1 MALVAVLG
9 MGLMGRAAAGRLAAT
24 GQEVVAWNRSPDA
37 LTPLQGID
45 RLSVTTDLAAAI
57 GPADRVVLWLAD
69 GAAIRSVLL
78 DRAIGS
84 RLAGKT
90 VVQMGTIAPEE
101 SRAIAA
107 ELAALGCD
115 YYEAPVLGSIPELS
129 TGKLLLMVGATPAQ
143 FEGERA
149 WLQTFGP
156 EPLLVG
162 PVGSAAALKL
172 AMNQLIGS
180 LTTAFAASLALVERE
195 GIAIETFL
203 QILRPSAL
211 YAPTFD
217 KKLQR
222 MRDRD
227 FDRPNFPTKHLL
239 KDLDLFAQAAAAQGI
254 ETGPVTAVRAI
265 VERAIAQGLGD
276 TDYSALFAAIAPAG
290 RPEAEGTP

>member
-9 MGLMGRAAAGRLAAT
+9 MGLMGRAAAERLAAT
-24 GQEVVAWNRSPDA
+24 GQSVVAWNRSPEA
-37 LTPLQGID
+37 LEPLRGID
-45 RLSVTTDLAAAI
+45 RLSTTTDLAAAI
-57 GPADRVVLWLAD
+57 ARADRVVLWLAD

-78 DRAIGS
+78 DRAIGAL
-84 RLAGKT
+84 LADKT

-101 SRAIAA
+101 SRAIGA
-107 ELAALGCD
+107 ELTALGCD

-129 TGKLLLMVGATPAQ
+129 AGKLLLMVGATPQQ
-143 FEGERA
+143 FDRDRA

-180 LTTAFAASLALVERE
+180 LTTAFAASLALVQRE
-195 GIAIETFL
+195 GIAVETFL

-222 MRDRD
+222 MLDRD

-239 KDLDLFAQAAAAQGI
+239 KDLDLFAQAAEAQGI
-254 ETGPVTAVRAI
+254 DTAPVQAVRAV
-265 VERAIAQGLGD
+265 VERAIALGLGN
-276 TDYSALFAAIAPAG
+276 TDYSALFAAIAPATE
-290 RPEAEGTP
+290 PEP

>member
-1 MALVAVLG
+1 MTSVAVLG

-24 GQEVVAWNRSPDA
+24 GQTVVAWNRSPAA
-37 LTPLQGID
+37 LAQLPTTD
-45 RLSVTTDLAAAI
+45 RLSVTTDLATAI
-57 GPADRVVLWLAD
+57 APAERVVLWLAD

-78 DRAIGS
+78 DGAIGS
-84 RLAGKT
+84 QLAGKT
-90 VVQMGTIAPEE
+90 LVQMGTIAPEE
-101 SRAIAA
+101 SRAIGA
-107 ELAALGCD
+107 ELTALGCD

-129 TGKLLLMVGATPAQ
+129 AGKLLLMVGATPAQ
-143 FEGERA
+143 FDRDRA

-195 GIAIETFL
+195 GIEIETFL

-222 MRDRD
+222 MLDRD

-239 KDLDLFAQAAAAQGI
+239 KDLDLFDQAATAQGI
-254 ETGPVTAVRAI
+254 DTAPVQAVRA
-265 VERAIAQGLGD
+265 VVQRAIALGLGD
-276 TDYSALFAAIAPAG
+276 TDYSALFAAIAPEG
-290 RPEAEGTP
+290 HEPERTL

>member
-1 MALVAVLG
+1 MTVVAVLG

-24 GQEVVAWNRSPDA
+24 GQEVLAWNRSPEA
-37 LTPLQGID
+37 LEPLQGID
-45 RLSVTTDLAAAI
+45 RLNTTTDLAAAI
-57 GPADRVVLWLAD
+57 APADQVVLWLAD

-78 DRAIGS
+78 DRAIGAL
-84 RLAGKT
+84 LADKT

-101 SRAIAA
+101 SRAIGA
-107 ELAALGCD
+107 ELTALGCD

-129 TGKLLLMVGATPAQ
+129 AGKLLLMVGATPQQ
-143 FEGERA
+143 FECDRA

-180 LTTAFAASLALVERE
+180 LTTAFAASLALVQRE
-195 GIAIETFL
+195 GIAVETFL

-222 MRDRD
+222 MLDRD

-239 KDLDLFAQAAAAQGI
+239 KDLDLFSQAAGAQGI
-254 ETGPVTAVRAI
+254 ETAPVQAVRAV
-265 VERAIAQGLGD
+265 VERAIALGLGN
-276 TDYSALFAAIAPAG
+276 TDYSALFAAIAPATE
-290 RPEAEGTP
+290 PEP

>member
-1 MALVAVLG
+1 MTVVAVLG

-24 GQEVVAWNRSPDA
+24 DEDVVAWNRSPEA
-37 LTPLQGID
+37 LEPLQGID
-45 RLSVTTDLAAAI
+45 RLNTTTDLAAAI
-57 GPADRVVLWLAD
+57 APADRVVLWLAD

-78 DRAIGS
+78 DGAIGS
-84 RLAGKT
+84 LLADKT

-101 SRAIAA
+101 SRAIDA
-107 ELAALGCD
+107 ELTAWGCD

-129 TGKLLLMVGATPAQ
+129 AGKLLLMVGATPAQ
-143 FEGERA
+143 FERDRA

-195 GIAIETFL
+195 GIAVETFL

-222 MRDRD
+222 MLDRD

-239 KDLDLFAQAAAAQGI
+239 KDLDLFAQAAGAQGI
-254 ETGPVTAVRAI
+254 ETAPVQAVRAV
-265 VERAIAQGLGD
+265 VERAIALGLGN
-276 TDYSALFAAIAPAG
+276 TDYSALFAAIAPATE
-290 RPEAEGTP
+290 PEP

>member
-1 MALVAVLG
+1 MTVVAVLG

-24 GQEVVAWNRSPDA
+24 GEDVVAWNRSPEA
-37 LTPLQGID
+37 LEPLQGID
-45 RLSVTTDLAAAI
+45 RLNTTTDLAAAI
-57 GPADRVVLWLAD
+57 APADRVVLWLAD

-78 DRAIGS
+78 EGAIGS
-84 RLAGKT
+84 LLVDKT

-101 SRAIAA
+101 SRAIGT
-107 ELAALGCD
+107 ELTAWGCD

-129 TGKLLLMVGATPAQ
+129 AGKLLLMVGATPAQ
-143 FEGERA
+143 FERDRA

-180 LTTAFAASLALVERE
+180 LTTAFAASLALVQRE
-195 GIAIETFL
+195 GIAVETFL

-222 MRDRD
+222 MLDRD

-239 KDLDLFAQAAAAQGI
+239 KDLDLFAQAAVAQGI
-254 ETGPVTAVRAI
+254 DTAPVQAVRAV
-265 VERAIAQGLGD
+265 VERAIALGLGN
-276 TDYSALFAAIAPAG
+276 TDYSALFAAIAPATE
-290 RPEAEGTP
+290 PEP

>member
-1 MALVAVLG
+1 
-9 MGLMGRAAAGRLAAT
+9 MGRAAAGRLAAT
-24 GQEVVAWNRSPDA
+24 GEDVVAWNRSPEA
-37 LTPLQGID
+37 LEPLQGID
-45 RLSVTTDLAAAI
+45 RLNTTTDLAAAI
-57 GPADRVVLWLAD
+57 APADRVVLWLAD

-78 DRAIGS
+78 EGAIGS
-84 RLAGKT
+84 LLVDKT

-101 SRAIAA
+101 SRAIGT
-107 ELAALGCD
+107 ELTAWGCD

-129 TGKLLLMVGATPAQ
+129 AGKLLLMVGATPAQ
-143 FEGERA
+143 FERDRA

-180 LTTAFAASLALVERE
+180 LTTAFAASLALVQRE
-195 GIAIETFL
+195 GIAVETFL

-222 MRDRD
+222 MLDRD

-239 KDLDLFAQAAAAQGI
+239 KDLDLFAQAAGAQGI
-254 ETGPVTAVRAI
+254 DTAPVQAVRAV
-265 VERAIAQGLGD
+265 VERAIALGLGN
-276 TDYSALFAAIAPAG
+276 TDYSALFAAIAPATE
-290 RPEAEGTP
+290 PEP

>member
-1 MALVAVLG
+1 MTVVAVLG

-24 GQEVVAWNRSPDA
+24 GQEVLAWNRSPEA
-37 LTPLQGID
+37 LEPLQGID
-45 RLSVTTDLAAAI
+45 RLTTTTDLAAAI
-57 GPADRVVLWLAD
+57 APADRVVLWLAD

-78 DRAIGS
+78 DRAIGAL
-84 RLAGKT
+84 LADKT

-101 SRAIAA
+101 SRAIGA
-107 ELAALGCD
+107 ELTALGCD

-129 TGKLLLMVGATPAQ
+129 AGKLLLMVGATPQQ
-143 FEGERA
+143 FDRDRA

-180 LTTAFAASLALVERE
+180 LTTAFAASLALVQRE
-195 GIAIETFL
+195 GIAVETFL

-222 MRDRD
+222 MLDRD

-239 KDLDLFAQAAAAQGI
+239 KDLDLFSQAAGAQGI
-254 ETGPVTAVRAI
+254 ETAPVQAVRAV
-265 VERAIAQGLGD
+265 VERAIALGLGN
-276 TDYSALFAAIAPAG
+276 TDYSALFAAIAPATE
-290 RPEAEGTP
+290 PEP

>member
-1 MALVAVLG
+1 MTVVAVLG

-24 GQEVVAWNRSPDA
+24 GQEVLAWNRSPEA
-37 LTPLQGID
+37 LEPLQGID
-45 RLSVTTDLAAAI
+45 RLNTTTDLAAAI
-57 GPADRVVLWLAD
+57 APADRVVLWLAD

-78 DRAIGS
+78 DRAIGAL
-84 RLAGKT
+84 LADKT
-90 VVQMGTIAPEE
+90 VVQMGTISPEE
-101 SRAIAA
+101 SRAIGA
-107 ELAALGCD
+107 ELTALGCD

-129 TGKLLLMVGATPAQ
+129 AGKLLLMVGATPQQ
-143 FEGERA
+143 FERDRA

-180 LTTAFAASLALVERE
+180 LTTAFAASLALVQRE
-195 GIAIETFL
+195 GIAVETFL

-222 MRDRD
+222 MLDRD

-239 KDLDLFAQAAAAQGI
+239 KDLDLFSQAAGAQGI
-254 ETGPVTAVRAI
+254 ETAPVQAVRAV
-265 VERAIAQGLGD
+265 VERAIALGLGN
-276 TDYSALFAAIAPAG
+276 TDYSALFAAIAPATE
-290 RPEAEGTP
+290 PEP

>member
-1 MALVAVLG
+1 
-9 MGLMGRAAAGRLAAT
+9 MGLMGRAAVGRLAAT
-24 GQEVVAWNRSPDA
+24 GQTVVAWNRSPAA
-37 LTPLQGID
+37 LAQLPATD

-57 GPADRVVLWLAD
+57 APAERVVLWLAD

-78 DRAIGS
+78 DGAIGS
-84 RLAGKT
+84 QLVGKT
-90 VVQMGTIAPEE
+90 IVQMGTIAPEE
-101 SRAIAA
+101 SRALAA
-107 ELAALGCD
+107 ELTALGCD

-129 TGKLLLMVGATPAQ
+129 AGKLLLMVGAQPAQ
-143 FEGERA
+143 FDHDRA

-195 GIAIETFL
+195 GIEIETFL

-222 MRDRD
+222 MLDRD

-239 KDLDLFAQAAAAQGI
+239 KDLDLFDQAATAQGI
-254 ETGPVTAVRAI
+254 DTAPVQAVRA
-265 VERAIAQGLGD
+265 VVQRAIALGLGN
-276 TDYSALFAAIAPAG
+276 TDYSALFAAIAPEG
-290 RPEAEGTP
+290 PEPERTL

>member
-1 MALVAVLG
+1 MTVVAVLG

-24 GQEVVAWNRSPDA
+24 GEDVVAWNRSPEA
-37 LTPLQGID
+37 LEPLQGID
-45 RLSVTTDLAAAI
+45 RLSTTTDLAAAI
-57 GPADRVVLWLAD
+57 APADRVVLWLAD

-78 DRAIGS
+78 EGAIGS
-84 RLAGKT
+84 LLVDKT

-101 SRAIAA
+101 SRAIGT
-107 ELAALGCD
+107 ELTAWGCD

-129 TGKLLLMVGATPAQ
+129 AGKLLLMVGATPAQ
-143 FEGERA
+143 FERDRA

-180 LTTAFAASLALVERE
+180 LTTAFAASLALVQRE
-195 GIAIETFL
+195 GIAVETFL

-222 MRDRD
+222 MLDRD

-239 KDLDLFAQAAAAQGI
+239 KDLDLFAQAAGAQGI
-254 ETGPVTAVRAI
+254 DTAPVQAVRAV
-265 VERAIAQGLGD
+265 VERAIALGLGN
-276 TDYSALFAAIAPAG
+276 TDYSALFAAIAPATE
-290 RPEAEGTP
+290 PEP

>member
-1 MALVAVLG
+1 MTVVAVLG

-24 GQEVVAWNRSPDA
+24 GQEVLAWNRSPEA
-37 LTPLQGID
+37 LESLQGID
-45 RLSVTTDLAAAI
+45 RLNTTTDLAAAI
-57 GPADRVVLWLAD
+57 ARADRVVLWLAD

-78 DRAIGS
+78 EGAIRAL
-84 RLAGKT
+84 LADKT

-101 SRAIAA
+101 SRAIGA
-107 ELAALGCD
+107 ELTALGCD

-129 TGKLLLMVGATPAQ
+129 AGKLLLMVGAAPQQ
-143 FEGERA
+143 FERDRA

-180 LTTAFAASLALVERE
+180 LTTAFAASLALVQRE
-195 GIAIETFL
+195 GIAVETFL

-222 MRDRD
+222 MLDRD
-227 FDRPNFPTKHLL
+227 FDCPNFPTKHLL
-239 KDLDLFAQAAAAQGI
+239 KDLDLFAQAAGAQGI
-254 ETGPVTAVRAI
+254 DTAPVQAVRAV
-265 VERAIAQGLGD
+265 VERAIALGLGN
-276 TDYSALFAAIAPAG
+276 TDYSALFAAIAPATE
-290 RPEAEGTP
+290 PEP

>member
-1 MALVAVLG
+1 MTVVAVLG

-24 GQEVVAWNRSPDA
+24 GEDVVAWNRSPET
-37 LTPLQGID
+37 LEPLQGID
-45 RLSVTTDLAAAI
+45 RLNTTTDLAAAI
-57 GPADRVVLWLAD
+57 APADRVVLWLAD

-78 DRAIGS
+78 DGAIGS
-84 RLAGKT
+84 LLADKT

-101 SRAIAA
+101 SRAIDAKLTA
-107 ELAALGCD
+107 WGCD
-115 YYEAPVLGSIPELS
+115 YYEAPVLGSTPELS
-129 TGKLLLMVGATPAQ
+129 AGKLLLMVGATPAQ
-143 FEGERA
+143 FERDRA

-162 PVGSAAALKL
+162 PVGAAAALKL

-180 LTTAFAASLALVERE
+180 LTTAFAASLALVQRE
-195 GIAIETFL
+195 GIAVETFL

-222 MRDRD
+222 MLDRD

-239 KDLDLFAQAAAAQGI
+239 KDLDLFAQAAGAQGI
-254 ETGPVTAVRAI
+254 DTAPVQAVRAV
-265 VERAIAQGLGD
+265 VERAIALGLGN
-276 TDYSALFAAIAPAG
+276 TDYSALFAAIAPATE
-290 RPEAEGTP
+290 PEP

>member
-1 MALVAVLG
+1 MTVVAVLG

-24 GQEVVAWNRSPDA
+24 GEDVVAWNRSPEA
-37 LTPLQGID
+37 LEPLQGID
-45 RLSVTTDLAAAI
+45 RLNTTTDLAAAI
-57 GPADRVVLWLAD
+57 APADRVVLWLAD

-78 DRAIGS
+78 EGAIGS
-84 RLAGKT
+84 LLVDKT

-101 SRAIAA
+101 SRAIGT
-107 ELAALGCD
+107 ELTAWGCD

-129 TGKLLLMVGATPAQ
+129 AGKLLLMVGATPAQ
-143 FEGERA
+143 FERDRA

-180 LTTAFAASLALVERE
+180 LTTAFAASLALVQRE
-195 GIAIETFL
+195 GIAVETFL

-222 MRDRD
+222 MLDRD

-239 KDLDLFAQAAAAQGI
+239 KDLDLFAQAAGAQGI
-254 ETGPVTAVRAI
+254 NTAPVQAVRAV
-265 VERAIAQGLGD
+265 VERAIALGLGN
-276 TDYSALFAAIAPAG
+276 TDYSALFAAISPATE
-290 RPEAEGTP
+290 PEP

>member
-1 MALVAVLG
+1 MTVVAVLG

-24 GQEVVAWNRSPDA
+24 GEDVVAWNRSPEA
-37 LTPLQGID
+37 LEPLQGID
-45 RLSVTTDLAAAI
+45 RLNTTTDLAAAI
-57 GPADRVVLWLAD
+57 APADRVVLWLAD

-78 DRAIGS
+78 EGAIGS
-84 RLAGKT
+84 LLVDKT
-90 VVQMGTIAPEE
+90 VVQMGTISPEE
-101 SRAIAA
+101 SRAIGA
-107 ELAALGCD
+107 ELTTLGCD

-129 TGKLLLMVGATPAQ
+129 AGKLLLMVGATPAQ
-143 FEGERA
+143 FERDRA

-180 LTTAFAASLALVERE
+180 LTTAFAASLALVQRE
-195 GIAIETFL
+195 GIAVETFL

-222 MRDRD
+222 MLDRD

-239 KDLDLFAQAAAAQGI
+239 KDLDLFAQAAGAQGI
-254 ETGPVTAVRAI
+254 DTAPVQAVRAV
-265 VERAIAQGLGD
+265 VERAIALGLGN
-276 TDYSALFAAIAPAG
+276 TDYSALFAAIAPATE
-290 RPEAEGTP
+290 PEP

>member
-1 MALVAVLG
+1 MTVVAVLG

-24 GQEVVAWNRSPDA
+24 GQEVLAWNRSPEA
-37 LTPLQGID
+37 LEPLQGID
-45 RLSVTTDLAAAI
+45 RLNTTTDLAAAI
-57 GPADRVVLWLAD
+57 APADRVVLWLAD

-78 DRAIGS
+78 DRAIGAL
-84 RLAGKT
+84 LADKT

-101 SRAIAA
+101 SRAIGA
-107 ELAALGCD
+107 ELTALGCD

-129 TGKLLLMVGATPAQ
+129 AGKLLLMVGATPQQ
-143 FEGERA
+143 FDRDRA

-180 LTTAFAASLALVERE
+180 LTTAFAASLALVQRE
-195 GIAIETFL
+195 GIAVETFL

-222 MRDRD
+222 MLDRD

-239 KDLDLFAQAAAAQGI
+239 KDLDLFSQAAGAQGI
-254 ETGPVTAVRAI
+254 ETAPVQAVRAV
-265 VERAIAQGLGD
+265 VERAIALGLGN
-276 TDYSALFAAIAPAG
+276 TDYSALFAAIAPATE
-290 RPEAEGTP
+290 PEP

>member
-1 MALVAVLG
+1 
-9 MGLMGRAAAGRLAAT
+9 MGQAAAGRLAAT
-24 GQEVVAWNRSPDA
+24 GQTVVAWNRSPAA
-37 LTPLQGID
+37 LAQLPTTD
-45 RLSVTTDLAAAI
+45 RLSVTTDLATAI
-57 GPADRVVLWLAD
+57 TPAERVVLWLAD

-78 DRAIGS
+78 DGAIGS
-84 RLAGKT
+84 QLAGKT
-90 VVQMGTIAPEE
+90 LVQMGTIAPEE
-101 SRAIAA
+101 SRAISA
-107 ELAALGCD
+107 ELTALGCD

-129 TGKLLLMVGATPAQ
+129 AGKLLLMVGATPAQ
-143 FEGERA
+143 FDRDRA

-195 GIAIETFL
+195 GIEIETFL

-222 MRDRD
+222 MLDRD

-239 KDLDLFAQAAAAQGI
+239 KDLDLFDQAATAQGI
-254 ETGPVTAVRAI
+254 DTAPVQAVRA
-265 VERAIAQGLGD
+265 VVQRAIALGLGD
-276 TDYSALFAAIAPAG
+276 TDYSALFAAIAPEG
-290 RPEAEGTP
+290 PEPERTL

>member
-1 MALVAVLG
+1 MTVVAVLG

-24 GQEVVAWNRSPDA
+24 GQEVLAWNRSPEA
-37 LTPLQGID
+37 LEPLPGID
-45 RLSVTTDLAAAI
+45 RLNTTTDLAAAI
-57 GPADRVVLWLAD
+57 APADRVVLWLAD

-78 DRAIGS
+78 DRAIGAL
-84 RLAGKT
+84 LADKT

-101 SRAIAA
+101 SRAIGA
-107 ELAALGCD
+107 ELTALGCD

-129 TGKLLLMVGATPAQ
+129 AGKLLLMVGATPQQ
-143 FEGERA
+143 FDRDQA

-180 LTTAFAASLALVERE
+180 LTTAFAASLALVQRE
-195 GIAIETFL
+195 GIAVETFL

-222 MRDRD
+222 MLDRD

-239 KDLDLFAQAAAAQGI
+239 KDLDLFTQAAGAQGI
-254 ETGPVTAVRAI
+254 ETAPVQAVRAA
-265 VERAIAQGLGD
+265 VERAIALGLGN
-276 TDYSALFAAIAPAG
+276 TDYSALFAAIAPATE
-290 RPEAEGTP
+290 PEP

>member
-1 MALVAVLG
+1 MTVVAVLG

-24 GQEVVAWNRSPDA
+24 GEDVVAWNRSPEA
-37 LTPLQGID
+37 LELLQGID
-45 RLSVTTDLAAAI
+45 RLNTTTDLAAAI
-57 GPADRVVLWLAD
+57 APADRVVLWLAD

-78 DRAIGS
+78 EGAIGS
-84 RLAGKT
+84 LLVDKT

-101 SRAIAA
+101 SRAIGT
-107 ELAALGCD
+107 ELTAWGCD

-129 TGKLLLMVGATPAQ
+129 AGKLLLMVGATPAQ
-143 FEGERA
+143 FERDRA

-180 LTTAFAASLALVERE
+180 LTTAFAASLALVQRE
-195 GIAIETFL
+195 GIAVETFL

-222 MRDRD
+222 MLDRD

-239 KDLDLFAQAAAAQGI
+239 KDLDLFAQAAGAQGI
-254 ETGPVTAVRAI
+254 DTAPVQAVRAV
-265 VERAIAQGLGD
+265 VERAIALGLGN
-276 TDYSALFAAIAPAG
+276 TDYSALFAAIAPATE
-290 RPEAEGTP
+290 PEP

>member
-1 MALVAVLG
+1 MTVVAVLG

-24 GQEVVAWNRSPDA
+24 GEDVVAWNRSPEA
-37 LTPLQGID
+37 LEPLQGID
-45 RLSVTTDLAAAI
+45 RLNTTTDLAAAI
-57 GPADRVVLWLAD
+57 APADRVVLWLAD

-78 DRAIGS
+78 EGAIGS
-84 RLAGKT
+84 LLVDKT

-101 SRAIAA
+101 SRAIGT
-107 ELAALGCD
+107 ELTAWGCD

-129 TGKLLLMVGATPAQ
+129 AGKLLLMVGATPAQ
-143 FEGERA
+143 FERDRA

-180 LTTAFAASLALVERE
+180 LTTAFAASLALVQRE
-195 GIAIETFL
+195 GIAVETFL

-222 MRDRD
+222 MLDRD

-239 KDLDLFAQAAAAQGI
+239 KDLDLFAQAAGAQGI
-254 ETGPVTAVRAI
+254 DTAPVQAVRAV
-265 VERAIAQGLGD
+265 VERAIALGLGN
-276 TDYSALFAAIAPAG
+276 TDYSALFAAIAPATE
-290 RPEAEGTP
+290 PEP

>member
-1 MALVAVLG
+1 MTVVAVLG

-24 GQEVVAWNRSPDA
+24 GQEVLAWNRSPEA
-37 LTPLQGID
+37 LEPLQGID
-45 RLSVTTDLAAAI
+45 RLNTTTDLAAAI
-57 GPADRVVLWLAD
+57 APADRVVLWLAD

-78 DRAIGS
+78 DRAIGAL
-84 RLAGKT
+84 LADKT

-101 SRAIAA
+101 SREIGA
-107 ELAALGCD
+107 ELTALGCD

-129 TGKLLLMVGATPAQ
+129 AGKLLLMVGATPAQ
-143 FEGERA
+143 FERDRA

-180 LTTAFAASLALVERE
+180 LTTAFAASLALVQRE
-195 GIAIETFL
+195 GIAVETFL

-222 MRDRD
+222 MLDRD

-239 KDLDLFAQAAAAQGI
+239 KDLDLFSQAAGAQGI
-254 ETGPVTAVRAI
+254 ETAPVQAVRAV
-265 VERAIAQGLGD
+265 VERAIALGLGN
-276 TDYSALFAAIAPAG
+276 TDYSALFAAIAPVTE
-290 RPEAEGTP
+290 PEP

>member
-1 MALVAVLG
+1 
-9 MGLMGRAAAGRLAAT
+9 MGRAAAGRLAAT
-24 GQEVVAWNRSPDA
+24 GEDVVAWNRSPEA
-37 LTPLQGID
+37 LEPLQGID
-45 RLSVTTDLAAAI
+45 RLNTTTDLAAAI
-57 GPADRVVLWLAD
+57 APADRVVLWLAD

-78 DRAIGS
+78 EGAIGS
-84 RLAGKT
+84 LLVDKT

-101 SRAIAA
+101 SRAIGAA
-107 ELAALGCD
+107 LTTLGCD

-129 TGKLLLMVGATPAQ
+129 AGKLLLMVGATPAQ
-143 FEGERA
+143 FERDRA

-180 LTTAFAASLALVERE
+180 LTTAFAASLALVQRE
-195 GIAIETFL
+195 GIAVETFL

-222 MRDRD
+222 MLDRD

-239 KDLDLFAQAAAAQGI
+239 KDLDLFAQAAGAQGI
-254 ETGPVTAVRAI
+254 DTAPVQAVRAV
-265 VERAIAQGLGD
+265 VERAIALGLGN
-276 TDYSALFAAIAPAG
+276 TDYSALFAAIAPATE
-290 RPEAEGTP
+290 PEP

>member
-1 MALVAVLG
+1 MTSVAVLG
-9 MGLMGRAAAGRLAAT
+9 MGLMGRAAAGRLAAL
-24 GQEVVAWNRSPDA
+24 GQSVVAWNRSPAA
-37 LTPLQGID
+37 LAELPTTD
-45 RLSVTTDLAAAI
+45 RLSVTTDLASAI
-57 GPADRVVLWLAD
+57 APAERVVLWLAD

-78 DRAIGS
+78 DGAIGS
-84 RLAGKT
+84 QLAGKT

-101 SRAIAA
+101 SRSIATD
-107 ELAALGCD
+107 LAALGVD

-129 TGKLLLMVGATPAQ
+129 AGKLLLMVGATPAQ
-143 FEGERA
+143 FDRERA

-162 PVGSAAALKL
+162 PVGAAAALKL

-195 GIAIETFL
+195 GIEIETFL

-222 MRDRD
+222 MLDRD

-239 KDLDLFAQAAAAQGI
+239 KDLDLFNQAATAQGI
-254 ETGPVTAVRAI
+254 DTAPVQAVRA
-265 VERAIAQGLGD
+265 VVQRAIALGLGN
-276 TDYSALFAAIAPAG
+276 TDYSALFAAIAPEGAE
-290 RPEAEGTP
+290 PERTL

>member
-1 MALVAVLG
+1 MTVVAVLG

-24 GQEVVAWNRSPDA
+24 GQEVLAWNRSPEA
-37 LTPLQGID
+37 LEPLQGID
-45 RLSVTTDLAAAI
+45 RLNTTTDLAAAI
-57 GPADRVVLWLAD
+57 APADRVVLWLAD

-78 DRAIGS
+78 DRAIGAL
-84 RLAGKT
+84 LADKT

-101 SRAIAA
+101 SRAIGA
-107 ELAALGCD
+107 ELTALGCD

-129 TGKLLLMVGATPAQ
+129 AGKLLLMVGATPQQ
-143 FEGERA
+143 FERDRA

-180 LTTAFAASLALVERE
+180 LTTAFAASLALVQRE
-195 GIAIETFL
+195 GIAVETFL

-222 MRDRD
+222 MLDRD

-239 KDLDLFAQAAAAQGI
+239 KDLDLFSQAAGAQGI
-254 ETGPVTAVRAI
+254 ETAPVQAVRAV
-265 VERAIAQGLGD
+265 VERAIALGLGN
-276 TDYSALFAAIAPAG
+276 TDYSALFAAIAPATE
-290 RPEAEGTP
+290 PEP

>member
-1 MALVAVLG
+1 
-9 MGLMGRAAAGRLAAT
+9 MGRAAAGRLAAT
-24 GQEVVAWNRSPDA
+24 GEDVVAWNRSPEA
-37 LTPLQGID
+37 LEPLQGID
-45 RLSVTTDLAAAI
+45 RLNTTTDLAAAI
-57 GPADRVVLWLAD
+57 APADRVVLWLAD

-78 DRAIGS
+78 EGAIGS
-84 RLAGKT
+84 LLVDKT

-101 SRAIAA
+101 SRAIG
-107 ELAALGCD
+107 AALTAWGCD

-129 TGKLLLMVGATPAQ
+129 AGKLLLMVGATPAQ
-143 FEGERA
+143 FERDRA

-180 LTTAFAASLALVERE
+180 LTTAFAASLALVQRE
-195 GIAIETFL
+195 GIAVETFL

-222 MRDRD
+222 MLDRD

-239 KDLDLFAQAAAAQGI
+239 KDLDLFAQAAGAQGI
-254 ETGPVTAVRAI
+254 DTAPVQAVRAV
-265 VERAIAQGLGD
+265 VERAIALGLGN
-276 TDYSALFAAIAPAG
+276 TDYSALFAAIAPATE
-290 RPEAEGTP
+290 PEP

>member
-1 MALVAVLG
+1 MTVVAVLG

-24 GQEVVAWNRSPDA
+24 GEDVVAWNRSPEA
-37 LTPLQGID
+37 LEPLQGID
-45 RLSVTTDLAAAI
+45 RLNTTTDLAAAI
-57 GPADRVVLWLAD
+57 APADRVVLWLAD

-78 DRAIGS
+78 EGAIGS
-84 RLAGKT
+84 LLVDKT

-101 SRAIAA
+101 SRAIGT
-107 ELAALGCD
+107 ELTAWGCD

-129 TGKLLLMVGATPAQ
+129 AGKLLLMVGATPAQ
-143 FEGERA
+143 FERDRA

-180 LTTAFAASLALVERE
+180 LTAAFAASLALVQRE
-195 GIAIETFL
+195 GIAVETFL

-222 MRDRD
+222 MLDRD

-239 KDLDLFAQAAAAQGI
+239 KDLDLFAQAAGAQGI
-254 ETGPVTAVRAI
+254 DTAPVQAVRAV
-265 VERAIAQGLGD
+265 VERAIALGLGN
-276 TDYSALFAAIAPAG
+276 TDYSALFAAIAPATE
-290 RPEAEGTP
+290 PEP